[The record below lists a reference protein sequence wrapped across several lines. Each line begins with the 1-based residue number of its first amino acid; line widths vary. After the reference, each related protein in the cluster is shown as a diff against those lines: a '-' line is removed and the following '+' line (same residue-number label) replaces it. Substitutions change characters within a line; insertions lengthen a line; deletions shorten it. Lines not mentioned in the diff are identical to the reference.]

1 MVLRRVA
8 LALVLVLL
16 LGASLAAKIVR
27 YNTHLGNGREVAETE
42 ITQTLSE
49 QGFTTLAPLDLVTGG
64 VVRALRFQRPECPRP
79 LMVVVLSGSAE
90 GDDLLRQFTPPGLY
104 KMDFVYAGVESKTP
118 PLVRYLSVETVRA
131 IGRAV
136 GLHVALPQPFLDVA
150 NPLDCPTRPQ
160 WPALW

>member
-27 YNTHLGNGREVAETE
+27 YNTDLGNGREVAETE
-42 ITQTLSE
+42 IARTLGE
-49 QGFTTLAPLDLVTGG
+49 QGFTLLDPVDLVSGG

-104 KMDFVYAGVESKTP
+104 KMGFVYGGVESKTP
-118 PLVRYLSVETVRA
+118 PLVRYLSMETIRA
-131 IGRAV
+131 IGRSV
-136 GLHVALPQPFLDVA
+136 GLGVALPQPFLGVA
-150 NPLDCPTRPQ
+150 NPLDCPTRPL